1 MPQDA
6 NRHNPLFSSKKSSS
20 PATVSVA
27 SERSA
32 RAGGFSVES
41 YADRLMDDLFM
52 DVERSL
58 DMLTERAKDSK
69 AKAAFTGSEPSSDIP
84 PTQTESADPPAQPV
98 MPVETE
104 VPVAIQL
111 HGNSLPELHDPL
123 DEEMLALTNLEE
135 PPKPRVM
142 DRLLLMAGCF
152 SVLLTLG
159 AWLLHQELRQPPGS
173 QVALQNQPA
182 ESSDRPLTP
191 GFSEYIQRSL
201 DAIERRTNS
210 QKVAMAPKPAA
221 DENPPLTAI
230 AIPGT
235 PTQAPLQQPNSA
247 PTTGLTRV
255 YVPNLPVPTNLLPN
269 GRQTAPT
276 APFTTAPTA
285 TNQVPAAAQPR
296 VANQPVKAPPA
307 LTVPGVKRTLRGV
320 VELGDRS
327 AALIEVNGVV
337 QSFRLGESIGSSGW
351 ALVEVSKDRM
361 IIRRNGEVRSVSV
374 EQSF

>member
-6 NRHNPLFSSKKSSS
+6 NRHNPLFSSKTSSS
-20 PATVSVA
+20 PATVSA
-27 SERSA
+27 TSERSF
-32 RAGGFSVES
+32 RAGGSSVES

-69 AKAAFTGSEPSSDIP
+69 TKAASTASEPSPDIP

-135 PPKPRVM
+135 LPKPRVM

-159 AWLLHQELRQPPGS
+159 AWLLHQELRQPPS
-173 QVALQNQPA
+173 PQVALQNQPT

-201 DAIERRTNS
+201 DAIERRTSS
-210 QKVAMAPKPAA
+210 QKVAMAPKPA
-221 DENPPLTAI
+221 DENTPLTAI

-235 PTQAPLQQPNSA
+235 PTKAPLQQPSSA

-269 GRQTAPT
+269 GRQAAPT
-276 APFTTAPTA
+276 APFTTAPAA
-285 TNQVPAAAQPR
+285 TNQSPAAAQPR

-307 LTVPGVKRTLRGV
+307 LTVPGVTRTLRGV